1 MPLSR
6 QRAPVIYLICES
18 LHSFSVLPSTVY
30 SGGQPSDDGLHEL
43 AASSGHSSTVTCRL
57 VVSYTTFSP
66 LPNTKR
72 DGGHSLLPLPAVT
85 DSFYFQKWI
94 VLCCPDFP
102 PALSYITDIIHDR
115 ENASDRART
124 LLSSYKITKKAML
137 SRAASGIRWQTL
149 IINLPGSPKAVRE
162 NLEAVLPTLAHGIEI
177 LKGDAGECG
186 SL

>member
-1 MPLSR
+1 MFCPHDGSHR
-6 QRAPVIYLICES
+6 QWVPVIYLRRRS
-18 LHSFSVLPSTVY
+18 PYGSSVLPSIE
-30 SGGQPSDDGLHEL
+30 SDGLPSDDGLHEL

-124 LLSSYKITKKAML
+124 LLSSYKITKK
-137 SRAASGIRWQTL
+137 SH
-149 IINLPGSPKAVRE
+149 II
-162 NLEAVLPTLAHGIEI
+162 TIF
-177 LKGDAGECG
+177 
-186 SL
+186 